1 MMRRRPYDNDDNVVN
16 SKTDDNGNNSDN
28 DDNDEYGNNDENDDN
43 GDMKW
48 KVGVTT
54 RQ

>member
-1 MMRRRPYDNDDNVVN
+1 MTMMRPYDNDDNVVN

-28 DDNDEYGNNDENDDN
+28 DDNDDNGNNDENDDN

-54 RQ
+54 CQ